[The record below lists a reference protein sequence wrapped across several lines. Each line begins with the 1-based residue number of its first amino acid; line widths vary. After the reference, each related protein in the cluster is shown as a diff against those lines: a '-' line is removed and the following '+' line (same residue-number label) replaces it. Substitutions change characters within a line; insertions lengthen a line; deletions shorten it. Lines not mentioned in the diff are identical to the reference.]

1 MYIAVKQNLTSLLP
15 ELNKIN
21 RKSKTKI
28 ATNNRVDF
36 YMSQLSEQHK
46 EKLFDLY
53 KLDFDL
59 FGYDPWNV

>member
-15 ELNKIN
+15 ELTKIN
-21 RKSKTKI
+21 RESKTKI
-28 ATNNRVDF
+28 ATNDRVDF
-36 YMSQLSEQHK
+36 YMSQLSDQHK

>member
-1 MYIAVKQNLTSLLP
+1 MYIAVKQNLTFLLP
-15 ELNKIN
+15 ELDKIN

-28 ATNNRVDF
+28 ATNNRIDF
-36 YMSQLSEQHK
+36 YMSQLSDQHK

>member
-1 MYIAVKQNLTSLLP
+1 MMYIAVKQNLTSLLP

-21 RKSKTKI
+21 RKSKI

-36 YMSQLSEQHK
+36 YMSQLSDQHK

-59 FGYDPWNV
+59 FGYDPWNI

>member
-1 MYIAVKQNLTSLLP
+1 MYIAVKQNLTFLLP
-15 ELNKIN
+15 ELDKIN

-36 YMSQLSEQHK
+36 YMSQLSEQLK

>member
-15 ELNKIN
+15 ELTKIN
-21 RKSKTKI
+21 RKSKSKT
-28 ATNNRVDF
+28 ATNDRVDF
-36 YMSQLSEQHK
+36 YMSQLSDQLR
-46 EKLFDLY
+46 EKLFELY